1 MGQTITVDSS
11 VVGEVAVFDTNR
23 SLTGQDG
30 GEFASADDAAGA
42 DGFDAQLA
50 ARLFASDEAVQA
62 VYVLSN
68 ALTVQRAGGWDD
80 AALAKASTVIREFFV
95 FYRDE

>member
-1 MGQTITVDSS
+1 MGQTITVTAST
-11 VVGEVAVFDTNR
+11 VGDVAVFDTNR

-30 GEFASADDAAGA
+30 GEFASAEEAEAA
-42 DGFDAQLA
+42 DGYDAELA
-50 ARLFASDEAVQA
+50 VQLFASDASIGH

-68 ALTVQRAGGWDD
+68 ALTVQRADGWDEATLG
-80 AALAKASTVIREFFV
+80 AASGVIRDFFV